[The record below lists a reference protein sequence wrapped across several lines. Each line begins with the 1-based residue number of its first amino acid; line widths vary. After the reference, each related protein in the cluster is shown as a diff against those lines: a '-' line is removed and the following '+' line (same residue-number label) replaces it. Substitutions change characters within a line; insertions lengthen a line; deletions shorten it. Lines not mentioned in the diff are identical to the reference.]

1 MQGLARVAM
10 RGPLPAIFLIASF
23 ALLALPFG
31 PALLVSGALLGLVT
45 LRHGA
50 TAGLQAL
57 AGAGVL
63 AAVAVYGLTG
73 RLGPAAVTVV
83 ASWIPVW
90 VAAAVL
96 RRTGSQGRALA
107 GLGFWVVGFALAM
120 RVRYPDVRGFWRE
133 RLSALTAMVEAE
145 GGKFLTPEQVELYGN
160 LMHGASVALIYLVL
174 ASMLLL
180 ARAWQAG
187 LYNPGGFRSE
197 FHALRL
203 PGWISPVGAMVAL
216 ASLALS
222 VAERAGGL
230 ADDAIIVLLLMFAV
244 QGLAV
249 VHAVADAKALT
260 RLWLVG
266 LYILMILVP
275 QLVMPLLATAGI
287 ADRIVDFRRRMGRP
301 GQA

>member
-1 MQGLARVAM
+1 M
-10 RGPLPAIFLIASF
+10 RGPLPAILLIAGF

-45 LRHGA
+45 LRHGE
-50 TAGLQAL
+50 TAGLKAVS
-57 AGAGVL
+57 GAAVL
-63 AAVAVYGLTG
+63 AAAAIYGLTG
-73 RLGPAAVTVV
+73 RLGPAGVTVL

-90 VAAAVL
+90 AAAGVL

-120 RVRYPDVRGFWRE
+120 RVRYPDVQGFWRE
-133 RLSALTAMVEAE
+133 RLSALTAMVEAD
-145 GGKFLTPEQVELYGN
+145 GGTFLTAEQIELYGN
-160 LMHGASVALIYLVL
+160 LMHGASVALVYLVL

-187 LYNPGGFRSE
+187 LYNQGGFGSE

-203 PGWISPVGAMVAL
+203 PGWLSPVGAVVAL

-222 VAERAGGL
+222 MTGRAGGL
-230 ADDAIIVLLLMFAV
+230 ADDAIIVLLLMFAL

-249 VHAVADAKALT
+249 IHAVAAGESLS

-266 LYILMILVP
+266 LYGLMILVP